1 MPPFRFRERG
11 LAVAVLFAMS
21 TAYYAAPAKAD
32 LRQAA
37 QAFENGDYERAKA
50 EWHRLAERGEAE
62 AEFGLGEIYEQ
73 ANGDYKKAEVWYGKA
88 AEHGSAKAE
97 YRLALISM
105 AGNEHSPPDIIK
117 AYKWASLAAEGDGV
131 WSELGKDLRGELESH
146 SSAGEQVEGKRQ
158 AELWKAQHN
167 PKPVVT
173 PAPAAP
179 AATAAIAPPIQ
190 PFGSPVT
197 PHNQGGCTPPG
208 WPGPPLP
215 CSDRLPTIPG
225 QAPPPVSLPAV
236 PPAQVAT
243 LAVPPPLASSP
254 HPLDELTA
262 ALKRVDCAS
271 LRGTISSQGAATI
284 SGTVPNPEER
294 SKLVQVATRLSA
306 ASRPDVNVEI
316 VPEPLCRGL
325 VEFDSMRLVGLAS
338 DGIGLRLLSA
348 GGRLREGEPIKVE
361 VYAPAYPVNLRIDY
375 FSLDGQVLH
384 MWPNFDE
391 PIAQLGARQT
401 RVFGGKGKTWNAGGA
416 PFGIEFIAV
425 TATSQP
431 LDLGPSRLEVESASS
446 YLHELE
452 AALRQQKP
460 AAASSALVA
469 TVLVHTSP

>member
-1 MPPFRFRERG
+1 M
-11 LAVAVLFAMS
+11 AVAVLFAMS
-21 TAYYAAPAKAD
+21 TGYCAGGGMAAAKAD

-37 QAFENGDYERAKA
+37 QAFEDGDYERAKT
-50 EWHRLAERGEAE
+50 EWNRLAERGDAE

-73 ANGDYKKAEVWYGKA
+73 AAGDYKKAEFWYGKA

-105 AGNEHSPPDIIK
+105 AGNEASPPDLIK

-131 WSELGKDLRGELESH
+131 WSELGRDLRGELESH
-146 SSAGEQVEGKRQ
+146 SSAGEQVEGRRQ
-158 AELWKAQHN
+158 ADLWKAQHD

-173 PAPAAP
+173 AA
-179 AATAAIAPPIQ
+179 AASQAVTAAIVPPIQ
-190 PFGSPVT
+190 PVGSPVA
-197 PHNQGGCTPPG
+197 PRNQGGCTPPG

-215 CSDRLPTIPG
+215 CSDRPLPTIPG
-225 QAPPPVSLPAV
+225 QTPPPVSPPSV

-243 LAVPPPLASSP
+243 LAVPPPMAASP

-271 LRGTISSQGAATI
+271 LRGTITAQGAATI

-294 SKLVQVATRLSA
+294 NKLVQVATRLSA
-306 ASRPDVNVEI
+306 ASRPEVNVEI
-316 VPEPLCRGL
+316 VAEPLCRGL

-348 GGRLREGEPIKVE
+348 GERLREGEPIKVE
-361 VYAPAYPVNLRIDY
+361 VHAPVYPVNLRIDY
-375 FSLDGQVLH
+375 FSLDGRVLH

-391 PIAQLGARQT
+391 PTAEVGARQT

-425 TATSQP
+425 TATPQP
-431 LDLGPSRLEVESASS
+431 LDLGSSRLEVESASS

-452 AALRQQKP
+452 AALRQQKS
-460 AAASSALVA
+460 AASSPALVA
-469 TVLVHTSP
+469 TVLVHTSPR